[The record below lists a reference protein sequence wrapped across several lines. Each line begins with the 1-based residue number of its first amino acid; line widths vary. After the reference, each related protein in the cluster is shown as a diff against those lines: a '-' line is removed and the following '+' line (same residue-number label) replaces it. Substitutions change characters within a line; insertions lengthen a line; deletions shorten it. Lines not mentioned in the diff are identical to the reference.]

1 MWTATQQQLAK
12 SSGPVASCAERAEAR
27 QGRVGWGGVGESRPD
42 CDARGTGVGVRVTQ
56 EATRHFLGD
65 TGGTHLCTR
74 DAVTA
79 RTRACGWGGSGRARG
94 HGWNMRASLL
104 QRTNLC

>member
-12 SSGPVASCAERAEAR
+12 SSGQAASCAERAEAR
-27 QGRVGWGGVGESRPD
+27 QGRTRWGGVGESRPD

-56 EATRHFLGD
+56 EVTRHFLGD

-74 DAVTA
+74 DCNCAHTGLRVG
-79 RTRACGWGGSGRARG
+79 REWACSGPRLEPADVPAAE
-94 HGWNMRASLL
+94 N
-104 QRTNLC
+104 

>member
-1 MWTATQQQLAK
+1 M
-12 SSGPVASCAERAEAR
+12 
-27 QGRVGWGGVGESRPD
+27 GWGGVGWGRAGQTAT
-42 CDARGTGVGVRVTQ
+42 ARGTGVGVRVTQ